1 MRTPTASE
9 DRRST
14 SGSSA
19 TSRALVLH
27 FDDADEYLGAGL
39 VEDPARIAEFI
50 RIRDAAWPHAIRR
63 RDFAAQVASS
73 G

>member
-1 MRTPTASE
+1 M
-9 DRRST
+9 
-14 SGSSA
+14 
-19 TSRALVLH
+19 LH

>member
-1 MRTPTASE
+1 M
-9 DRRST
+9 
-14 SGSSA
+14 
-19 TSRALVLH
+19 LH

-63 RDFAAQVASS
+63 RDFAAQWLRVCEHRLPA
-73 G
+73 GP